1 MKSIT
6 ELGLLVKSLIE
17 FRAHNSELK
26 IVSDMEYDYCKVQ
39 KLEEEKDHY
48 KIAFITN
55 GINKFAG
62 GSTSILRLGTYLHK
76 LGHEI
81 YYITYDNSKPQQ
93 MIKNAEINLPG
104 YKGTI
109 LDKSALYDQKFDIGI
124 ATFWLSCYNLLS
136 CQDNFDYKVYFIQDF
151 EPYFYPMGMSIF

>member
-1 MKSIT
+1 
-6 ELGLLVKSLIE
+6 
-17 FRAHNSELK
+17 
-26 IVSDMEYDYCKVQ
+26 MEYDYCKVQ
-39 KLEEEKDHY
+39 KLEEKDHY

-151 EPYFYPMGMSIF
+151 EPYFS